1 MQQEYLKV
9 LSLKESVLSADERYL
24 LLRVAAVFGERLVAE
39 GVRELEQGLGMSARN
54 FRETRDSLL
63 AKGFLVQPPRE
74 ESAATRG
81 SQAGRPRACFRVHAG
96 PLPGVAEAM
105 RLKPPHGVGELI
117 QRMAVSRFQPLIR
130 ELVFWQLPEEGEA
143 RSGLDKLRPATRLLL
158 AVLLGLAD
166 QGGVVREVGLGR
178 LAHLVGMKRDRL
190 EYHLET
196 LAALGFIRVRIKG
209 LTGKFLFGQVAG
221 AMVLN
226 VAHEAFLSRL
236 PQVLIC
242 IEDEERVLHREE
254 DGLDVLQLY
263 TLLRTRGGRRAIK
276 GQYAGSLI
284 PFQGVG
290 AEPYG
295 DGCLRDQSLREV
307 VSLIN
312 SEPPPGADEHA
323 LGVMH
328 VRTGFDPQEGLLGGQ
343 VPWFAHRLRQHFELE
358 RMFAGSPAQAFGRYL
373 QYKIDQYVCLL
384 LSDHWSSI
392 RTWPKGVE
400 STVWE
405 RICPEII
412 TPANLAEL
420 REWEMPE
427 EFQEAFQ
434 LYIYLLV
441 LRRAY
446 WVKSM
451 LVFDVP
457 ASALGG
463 KPEACDY
470 VLLPSAP
477 YQSRERLAILA
488 IPRGPVPAMPPPPV
502 TAVRRRAAPL
512 DQPVWKLGDAEL
524 IGTPKVEDY
533 RLFWQQP
540 FVRPQVLR
548 GIAGGRSPTGGVP
561 GRPRQ

>member
-1 MQQEYLKV
+1 MQEEYLKV

-24 LLRVAAVFGERLVAE
+24 LLRVTAVFGERLVAK

-63 AKGFLVQPPRE
+63 AKGFLVQPSRE
-74 ESAATRG
+74 ESAAIRE

-105 RLKPPHGVGELI
+105 RLKPPHGVGDLI
-117 QRMAVSRFQPLIR
+117 QRMAASRFQPLIR

-143 RSGLDKLRPATRLLL
+143 KAGLDKLRPATRLLL

-166 QGGVVREVGLGR
+166 LGGVVREVGLGR

-196 LAALGFIRVRIKG
+196 LAALGFIRARITG
-209 LTGKFLFGQVAG
+209 LTGKYLFGQVAG
-221 AMVLN
+221 ALFLN
-226 VAHEAFLSRL
+226 LAHEAFQSRL

-242 IEDEERVLHREE
+242 IEDEERVVHQAE
-254 DGLDVLQLY
+254 DLLDILQLY

-276 GQYAGSLI
+276 GQYPGSLL

-290 AEPYG
+290 AERYG
-295 DGCLRDQSLREV
+295 DNCLRDQTWDEAA
-307 VSLIN
+307 SLIN
-312 SEPPPGADEHA
+312 KKPPAEVSQNRPE
-323 LGVMH
+323 VMP
-328 VRTGFDPQEGLLGGQ
+328 VRTGFDPAEGLLGGQ
-343 VPWFAHRLRQHFELE
+343 LLWFAHRLQQHFELE
-358 RMFAGSPAQAFGRYL
+358 RLFAGSPIHAFGRYL
-373 QYKIDQYVCLL
+373 ESKIDEYVCLL
-384 LSDHWSSI
+384 LSDHWGSI
-392 RTWPKGVE
+392 RSWPEGVE
-400 STVWE
+400 PVVWE

-420 REWEMPE
+420 KEWEMPE
-427 EFQEAFQ
+427 KFKEAFQ

-446 WVKSM
+446 WIKSM

-463 KPEACDY
+463 RPEACDY

-477 YQSRERLAILA
+477 FQGRERLAILA
-488 IPRGPVPAMPPPPV
+488 IPRDLAPGRPLAPV
-502 TAVRRRAAPL
+502 TAVRRRGGAL
-512 DQPVWKLGDAEL
+512 DQSVWKSGAAEL
-524 IGTPKVEDY
+524 IKEPTVKEWG
-533 RLFWQQP
+533 LFWLQP
-540 FVRPQVLR
+540 FVRPQVLN
-548 GIAGGRSPTGGVP
+548 GLAGGRSPTGGVP
-561 GRPRQ
+561 GRPKE